1 MGCIASRQSKS
12 NQFSHV
18 EDSMHA
24 SMRKSVAK
32 SDGKPAPTAF
42 VPRKE
47 IAPPAQEV
55 EDKPQPVEDK

>member
-1 MGCIASRQSKS
+1 MGCIASKQSKS

-24 SMRKSVAK
+24 SLRKSVAK
-32 SDGKPAPTAF
+32 SNGQSDPAAF

-47 IAPPAQEV
+47 IALPAREV
-55 EDKPQPVEDK
+55 EDKPQPVED